1 MKKII
6 SLILLVCCMAALCG
20 CEAVEKV
27 SEIDLPP
34 VPTAGIAA
42 EAEQTSEPQNVLTE
56 TQHQHIII
64 QSETTELEAYDPQ
77 QGTELILSF
86 SYATPYVHIPGNI
99 SAEEN
104 INEFIAMLNESYY
117 TGDTYGVVYD
127 SGCAPGYI
135 NMLTMAE
142 DNYNYIVNSAIN
154 FEGGLTPLGCHRWFT
169 VPRIDDSV
177 LSLKFYD
184 YLSMA
189 DGQEK
194 IAYKCYNFDART
206 GELLTLDSLS
216 DDSEAMKALI
226 SSNIQ
231 ESEGREF
238 DIAFTEGNWYFSNRV
253 LHIVTESEVLDDKV
267 PNVNGTW
274 EYSVSYPELAEHLK
288 SEYIPAEITDTA
300 DFTVVPAE
308 ALSESSKEII
318 DMLKFHDEG
327 QALYLVVDG
336 QANNVCI
343 SRVDYTDH
351 FYVTERLWFCSVM
364 EDCAL
369 QLVTDIPEGMPEL
382 KLSYTDAEGEHEL
395 YLSQSGE
402 DGSLLLVDGSSI
414 EAVG

>member
-1 MKKII
+1 MKKLV
-6 SLILLVCCMAALCG
+6 SLILLLSLVVALCG
-20 CEAVEKV
+20 CETVEKV
-27 SEIDLPP
+27 AEIDLPP
-34 VPTAGIAA
+34 VPTADIAE
-42 EAEQTSEPQNVLTE
+42 EAEQITEPQNMVTE
-56 TQHQHIII
+56 TEHQHIII
-64 QSETTELEAYDPQ
+64 KNETTELEAYDPQ

-86 SYATPYVHIPGNI
+86 SYATPYVHIPGNAA
-99 SAEEN
+99 AEEN

-127 SGCAPGYI
+127 SGFAPGYS
-135 NMLTMAE
+135 NMLTLAE
-142 DNYNYIVNSAIN
+142 DNYNYIVNSAVN

-169 VPRIDDSV
+169 VPRIDESV
-177 LSLKFYD
+177 LSLRFYD

-194 IAYKCYNFDART
+194 IGQKNYNFDTRT

-216 DDSEAMKALI
+216 DDSEAIKTFI
-226 SSNIQ
+226 SSDIQ
-231 ESEGREF
+231 ESEGGQF
-238 DIAFTEGNWYFSNRV
+238 DVTFTEGDWYFSHRG
-253 LHIVTESEVLDDKV
+253 LHIITETGGADTLDSGVKAS
-267 PNVNGTW
+267 W
-274 EYSVSYPELAEHLK
+274 EYAVSYSELADYLK
-288 SEYIPAEITDTA
+288 PEYIPAEITDTA
-300 DFTVVPAE
+300 NFGLVPAE

-318 DMLKFHDEG
+318 DMLKFHDDG

-336 QANNVCI
+336 QASNVSI

-369 QLVTDIPEGMPEL
+369 QLLTNIPEGMPEL

-402 DGSLLLVDGSSI
+402 DGSFILVDGSI